1 MCPVGT
7 REQKS
12 KETHERKVKVLHLML
27 VGIVDE
33 LNKLSHAE
41 KNVISRMISNSIFD
55 MRVIWSGKYSQALV
69 DALITNSKTQK
80 CAEHYYPRQ
89 VAGQRILQHME
100 RYRGISLKKL
110 KEFLDVF
117 TQVHYTTSQENQLL
131 KPYQKV
137 DTFISPEHSYQMAGI
152 TLTTMN

>member
-1 MCPVGT
+1 MGI

-12 KETHERKVKVLHLML
+12 AETHTRKVKVLHLML
-27 VGIVDE
+27 TGIVGE
-33 LNKLSHAE
+33 LHKLSTLE

-55 MRVIWSGKYSQALV
+55 MRVIWSGMYSQGLV
-69 DALITNSKTQK
+69 DAISLAPKTQK

-89 VAGQRILQHME
+89 VAGQRILQHIE
-100 RYRGISLKKL
+100 RYKGISLKKL
-110 KEFLDVF
+110 EEFLDVF
-117 TQVHYTTSQENQLL
+117 TRVHYTTSQENQLL

-152 TLTTMN
+152 TLVKAK